1 MKLPSFRRLFTQDFP
16 DKYSD
21 LIEKLSTT
29 LNNGIE
35 TLYNLGNKNITLS
48 ENVSCTVKDVIVSVS
63 SNGLPKTSTSFIL
76 DEAVKTRLVTGLT
89 VLRIENLSNATNL
102 PPYHPYI
109 DWIQSNNSIIINRIN
124 GLPANDNFRVRLVAY
139 N

>member
-16 DKYSD
+16 AQYSE

-63 SNGLPKTSTSFIL
+63 SSGIPLTTTSFIL
-76 DEAVKTRLVTGLT
+76 DEQVKTRQVTGLT
-89 VLRIENLSNATNL
+89 VLRVENLSNVTNL
-102 PPYHPYI
+102 PTHQPYV
-109 DWIQSNNSIIINRIN
+109 DWTQTNGSVIINRIN
-124 GLPANDNFRVRLVAY
+124 GLPPTDNFRVRLVAY